1 MIKGDFHVVEYL
13 GWETTYTEI
22 VPSDRLRSKSA
33 EPPITP
39 STFFKFT
46 LAVPAELQGFCADE
60 KAADVHTEFM
70 KTIEACHVRYL
81 EDKVRMEVGC
91 RFSHCLLSRA
101 LTGLLVIV
109 ILIQLNLCVQGV
121 LSVISRQENS
131 RKRAEMLQDMVLHHY
146 VLCLTVL

>member
-39 STFFKFT
+39 ATFFKFT

-81 EDKVRMEVGC
+81 EDKVRFKVGC
-91 RFSHCLLSRA
+91 RFRHCLVSRA
-101 LTGLLVIV
+101 LTGMLVSLIRLLT
-109 ILIQLNLCVQGV
+109 LCVQGV

-131 RKRAEMLQDMVLHHY
+131 RKRAEMLQDMVLNYY
-146 VLCLTVL
+146 VLCYTVL